1 MSETP
6 NTDPTDRLVSIA
18 CQACR
23 EKKGSDLVVLEV
35 GRLTTLA
42 EVFILCTGNTH
53 RQVKAIVDEVQIQL
67 KRAGFTLYG
76 EEGAME
82 GLWVL
87 LDYGDV
93 VVHVFERETRFFYN
107 LERLWG
113 EAPRRVLPEDGEQAA
128 SAAGE

>member
-6 NTDPTDRLVSIA
+6 HTDPADQLVAITCRA
-18 CQACR
+18 CL

-42 EVFILCTGNTH
+42 DVFVLCTGNTH
-53 RQVKAIVDEVQIQL
+53 RQVKAIVDEVEIQL

-76 EEGAME
+76 EEGALE

-93 VVHVFERETRFFYN
+93 VVHVFLEETRGFYA

-113 EAPRRVLPEDGEQAA
+113 DAPLVSVEGGGARD
-128 SAAGE
+128 

>member
-1 MSETP
+1 LSETP
-6 NTDPTDRLVSIA
+6 NTDSTDRLVSIA
-18 CQACR
+18 CRACR

-42 EVFILCTGNTH
+42 EVFILCSGNTH
-53 RQVKAIVDEVQIQL
+53 RQVKAIVDEIEIQL

-76 EEGAME
+76 AEGALE

-93 VVHVFERETRFFYN
+93 VVHVFQRDTRDFYN

-113 EAPRRVLPEDGEQAA
+113 EAPRRELPEDGEQAA
-128 SAAGE
+128 ASAGE